1 MVHDKDDSTKGK
13 VGGRSIGG
21 WLIRLVLTA
30 VILAIASFFTPGFT
44 ITGMWSYLLAALV
57 ISILDYLVEAF
68 MGVDA
73 SPFGKGIKGFFI
85 AAIILYIAQYFVPN
99 MSVSIIGALLA
110 ALAIGILDA
119 VIPGRAM

>member
-21 WLIRLVLTA
+21 WLIRLALTA
-30 VILAIASFFTPGFT
+30 VILAIASFFTPGFS